1 MCFNDASNCPIIKI
15 KIEKQRHH
23 EQLREEHLAAQE
35 RDRELQ
41 ARQQQLMEQRRL
53 LVLAQTRRDDERR
66 KEALRQAFVDEE
78 INVQRYRY

>member
-1 MCFNDASNCPIIKI
+1 
-15 KIEKQRHH
+15 
-23 EQLREEHLAAQE
+23 LREEHLQAQE

-78 INVQRYRY
+78 INVQR